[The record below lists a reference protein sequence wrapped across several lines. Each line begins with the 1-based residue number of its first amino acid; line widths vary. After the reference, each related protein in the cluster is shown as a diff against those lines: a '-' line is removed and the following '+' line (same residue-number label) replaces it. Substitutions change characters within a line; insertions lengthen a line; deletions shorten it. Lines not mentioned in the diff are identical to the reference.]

1 MDAVNN
7 PLNCTIMQRLFDL
20 EVCKTCLS
28 LHLIARNADSLLINP
43 QYSRQDRL
51 HRLVSAILRSRV
63 TSQAA
68 TCAVNEAIN
77 KNVHVSHRPP
87 LLLLGSERTNTPRE
101 SLPRNSWWGSA
112 ACFSK
117 S

>member
-28 LHLIARNADSLLINP
+28 LHLIARSPDSLLINP

-51 HRLVSAILRSRV
+51 HRVLRYLKVSSD
-63 TSQAA
+63 
-68 TCAVNEAIN
+68 
-77 KNVHVSHRPP
+77 
-87 LLLLGSERTNTPRE
+87 
-101 SLPRNSWWGSA
+101 
-112 ACFSK
+112 K
-117 S
+117 SGCYVCCQ